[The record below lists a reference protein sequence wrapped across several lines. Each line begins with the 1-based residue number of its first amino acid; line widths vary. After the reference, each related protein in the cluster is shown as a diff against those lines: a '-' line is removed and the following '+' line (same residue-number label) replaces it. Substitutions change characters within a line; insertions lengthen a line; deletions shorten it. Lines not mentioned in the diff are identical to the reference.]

1 MGIFL
6 ALIGYLVY
14 FNVELRD
21 EYANSP
27 YNSKRQGTYQ
37 ERVTKG
43 KILAS
48 DGDILASTETDAN
61 GNEFRMYPYENVFA
75 HVVGYSDKGTSGLE
89 QVMNSQ
95 LLTSHANVAEQVQK
109 EFQNQKNVGDNVCTT
124 LNTKLQQT
132 AYDAL
137 GDRKGA
143 VVVMEPDTGKI
154 LAMVSKPDFNPN
166 TISDDWDQI
175 NADANSS
182 ILVNRATQG
191 QYPPGSTFKIIT
203 ALAYWRQNNTFDNFS
218 FDCVGEVEN
227 GGYTIHCYHNSVHG
241 HEDFASAFAH
251 SCNSA
256 FAQIGVDLNR
266 SEYVETVKGLL
277 FNTQLPIDLPYRK
290 CNFDLEAN
298 SADALTMQTAIGQGD
313 TLVSPMYMAM
323 LTSAVANGGNL
334 MTPYLV
340 EKIESYTGTTVKSY
354 TPKIYKKLMTTQEA
368 SKLTELMTGV
378 VESGTGSALSGR
390 GYTAAG
396 KTGTAEHGDAS
407 STTPH
412 AWFVGFSNVEDPDI
426 VVSVIAEESGSG
438 SRRIAGTGLC
448 GSLFRRRDAVP
459 VAVRGVAVGRQ
470 RCEPAQVLR
479 RFVPARW
486 GERLQGG
493 RRQVRHGAAAAA
505 RASRVGRYG
514 ADDRKLRPPRAG
526 GGLYVADR
534 GFRVRSR
541 RGGTDWMR
549 EAGPETGLR
558 ADRLALSGA
567 EIRTDAAHRRELY
580 ERVRGVSELM
590 RAVLSGPGRMEN
602 PDA

>member
-1 MGIFL
+1 
-6 ALIGYLVY
+6 
-14 FNVELRD
+14 
-21 EYANSP
+21 
-27 YNSKRQGTYQ
+27 
-37 ERVTKG
+37 
-43 KILAS
+43 
-48 DGDILASTETDAN
+48 
-61 GNEFRMYPYENVFA
+61 MYPYENVFA

-313 TLVSPMYMAM
+313 TL
-323 LTSAVANGGNL
+323 
-334 MTPYLV
+334 
-340 EKIESYTGTTVKSY
+340 
-354 TPKIYKKLMTTQEA
+354 MTTQEA

-438 SRRIAGTGLC
+438 SEV
-448 GSLFRRRDAVP
+448 AVP
-459 VAVRGVAVGRQ
+459 I
-470 RCEPAQVLR
+470 AQKI
-479 RFVPARW
+479 F
-486 GERLQGG
+486 
-493 RRQVRHGAAAAA
+493 
-505 RASRVGRYG
+505 
-514 ADDRKLRPPRAG
+514 
-526 GGLYVADR
+526 
-534 GFRVRSR
+534 
-541 RGGTDWMR
+541 
-549 EAGPETGLR
+549 
-558 ADRLALSGA
+558 
-567 EIRTDAAHRRELY
+567 DAY
-580 ERVRGVSELM
+580 Y
-590 RAVLSGPGRMEN
+590 N
-602 PDA
+602 N

>member
-48 DGDILASTETDAN
+48 DGDILASTEKDAN

-203 ALAYWRQNNTFDNFS
+203 ALAY
-218 FDCVGEVEN
+218 
-227 GGYTIHCYHNSVHG
+227 
-241 HEDFASAFAH
+241 
-251 SCNSA
+251 
-256 FAQIGVDLNR
+256 
-266 SEYVETVKGLL
+266 
-277 FNTQLPIDLPYRK
+277 
-290 CNFDLEAN
+290 
-298 SADALTMQTAIGQGD
+298 
-313 TLVSPMYMAM
+313 
-323 LTSAVANGGNL
+323 
-334 MTPYLV
+334 
-340 EKIESYTGTTVKSY
+340 
-354 TPKIYKKLMTTQEA
+354 
-368 SKLTELMTGV
+368 
-378 VESGTGSALSGR
+378 
-390 GYTAAG
+390 
-396 KTGTAEHGDAS
+396 
-407 STTPH
+407 
-412 AWFVGFSNVEDPDI
+412 
-426 VVSVIAEESGSG
+426 
-438 SRRIAGTGLC
+438 
-448 GSLFRRRDAVP
+448 
-459 VAVRGVAVGRQ
+459 
-470 RCEPAQVLR
+470 
-479 RFVPARW
+479 
-486 GERLQGG
+486 
-493 RRQVRHGAAAAA
+493 
-505 RASRVGRYG
+505 
-514 ADDRKLRPPRAG
+514 
-526 GGLYVADR
+526 
-534 GFRVRSR
+534 
-541 RGGTDWMR
+541 
-549 EAGPETGLR
+549 
-558 ADRLALSGA
+558 
-567 EIRTDAAHRRELY
+567 
-580 ERVRGVSELM
+580 
-590 RAVLSGPGRMEN
+590 
-602 PDA
+602 